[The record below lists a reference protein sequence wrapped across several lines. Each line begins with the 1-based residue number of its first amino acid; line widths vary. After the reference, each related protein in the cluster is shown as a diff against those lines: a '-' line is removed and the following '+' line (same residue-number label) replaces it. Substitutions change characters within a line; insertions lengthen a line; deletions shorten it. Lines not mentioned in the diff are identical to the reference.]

1 MRGYETVVDLITI
14 VMSSAIAA
22 DPQRVWRA
30 LTIPDECI
38 AWDEHLLSAVDPM
51 SDYPS
56 PGETVR
62 WRYQM
67 GSIPIVTKD
76 HPIDVVPG
84 RKLHSKVTLGPL
96 HLDQT
101 FTLALEHDSTNETDT
116 SKTLLGMKVV
126 TSSSAVVMGAVIDR
140 FEIRRMTVDRVD
152 ATLRAVT
159 KWCEG
164 AE

>member
-1 MRGYETVVDLITI
+1 MRGYETVVDMITI

-56 PGETVR
+56 PGETIR

-67 GSIPIVTKD
+67 GSVPILMKD

-84 RKLHSKVTLGPL
+84 RKLHSKVTLGPVRFE
-96 HLDQT
+96 QT
-101 FTLALEHDSTNETDT
+101 FTLSLEHDSMGENEA
-116 SKTLLGMKVV
+116 SKTLLGMKVIA
-126 TSSSAVVMGAVIDR
+126 SNSAAVMGAVVDR
-140 FEIRRMTVDRVD
+140 FEIRRITIDRVD

-159 KWCEG
+159 KWCEA